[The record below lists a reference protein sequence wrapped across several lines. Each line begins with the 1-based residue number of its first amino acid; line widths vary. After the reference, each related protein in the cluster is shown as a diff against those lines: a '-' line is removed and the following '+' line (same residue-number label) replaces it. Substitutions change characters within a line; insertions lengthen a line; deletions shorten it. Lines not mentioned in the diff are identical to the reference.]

1 MTEGEIAARL
11 HAFHV
16 AAYPHLGRLLGPD
29 TDLLNDW
36 FVDSFGVVQTVQ
48 FIEDTFGITVARAD
62 IDVANF
68 HSIRTLAAFVRRK
81 LG

>member
-1 MTEGEIAARL
+1 MTEAEIAAKL
-11 HAFHV
+11 HAFLV
-16 AAYPHLGRLLGPD
+16 AAYPHLGRLLALD

-36 FVDSFGVVQTVQ
+36 YVDSFGIIQTVQ
-48 FIEDTFGITVARAD
+48 FIEDNFAITVARAD

-68 HSIRTLAAFVRRK
+68 HSVRSLAAYVRRK